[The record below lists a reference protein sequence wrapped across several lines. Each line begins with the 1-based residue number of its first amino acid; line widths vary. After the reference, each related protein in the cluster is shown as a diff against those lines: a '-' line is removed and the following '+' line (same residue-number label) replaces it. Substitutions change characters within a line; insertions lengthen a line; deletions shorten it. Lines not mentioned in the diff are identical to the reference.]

1 MSTTALTIGQDAFGL
16 LNVFQPGESLPANDA
31 QTAFRALNRMIGQWQ
46 LDTMTPPVSIRE
58 VFSMVANQGGPE
70 APYTIG
76 PGGDFDTTR
85 PTAQSLLG
93 ASLLLA
99 GTVPRVE
106 IPRVLYTDEQ
116 YQAIQIKDLANSLWT
131 GVYYNPTYT
140 GGLGSLNFWPVPNTA
155 INDFILYRQ
164 QPLSAFVSLA
174 AVYDLPDGYEEAL
187 VYNLA
192 RRLATPY
199 GRTLGDD
206 AQAIAQRSLGLV
218 QRSNVQMS
226 DLGVE
231 PMYAGSARRGYN
243 IDTDQG
249 G

>member
-1 MSTTALTIGQDAFGL
+1 MSTTALTIAADAFSL
-16 LNVFQPGESLPANDA
+16 LNVFQPGESVPASDGQA
-31 QTAFRALNRMIGQWQ
+31 AFRALNRMIGQWQ
-46 LDTMTPPVSIRE
+46 LDTMLPAVSIRE
-58 VFSMVANQGGPE
+58 VFPLVANKGGPD

-76 PGGDFDTTR
+76 SGGDFDTTR

-93 ASLLLA
+93 AALLLS

-106 IPRVLYTDEQ
+106 IPRVIYTDAQ

-131 GVYYNPTYT
+131 GVYYNPSYT
-140 GGLGSLNFWPVPNTA
+140 GGLGSLGFWPVPNTA
-155 INDFILYRQ
+155 IHDFILYRQ

-174 AVYDLPDGYEEAL
+174 ATYDLPDGYEEAI

-199 GRTLGDD
+199 GRTLDED
-206 AQAIAQRSLGLV
+206 AQAIAQRSLLIV

-226 DLGVE
+226 DLAID
-231 PMYAGSARRGYN
+231 PMFAGSARRGYN
-243 IDTDQG
+243 ILTDEG
-249 G
+249 